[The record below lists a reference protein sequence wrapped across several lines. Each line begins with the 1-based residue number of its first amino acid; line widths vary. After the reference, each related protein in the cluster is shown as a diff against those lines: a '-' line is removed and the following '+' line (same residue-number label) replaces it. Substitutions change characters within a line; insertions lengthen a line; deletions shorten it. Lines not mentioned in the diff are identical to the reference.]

1 MKLPSPLAGALP
13 LQPLDLATESHDLG
27 LERGQHQIMP
37 RPRQGE
43 QARQPLGFG
52 QGGRGLG
59 KPAVLI

>member
-52 QGGRGLG
+52 QGGR
-59 KPAVLI
+59 